1 MSKHCIILLKLII
14 KGVIC
19 MTTVERGRIF
29 SIFFENP
36 YNAKD
41 EEIANIIKNGLNHRS
56 IKEWLY
62 VDIPVQLIGEDD
74 FKFGGTWLI
83 MRFSSNIEKIKVEN
97 WFGGFLATKHTGKD
111 VFIES
116 IYDTLNGKY
125 GKGFAL
131 MYFEK
136 SKIKS
141 NFDWIEEIAEYEKRR
156 LKKANK
162 DNLSELESMKFDV
175 LYKGKTLRECQRE
188 NEKLYVGNIIIL
200 QKLRKSYLQDNR
212 ANKRVNYF
220 IYGKQGISPL
230 LYSKILAR
238 SLYPD
243 FEEEELIFYADSYN
257 TREKD
262 FGLKG
267 YDGQPVIIYN
277 NLEKLEFMDLFRAE
291 TGFLTSFRTTG
302 VFNIYIQNEVNIV
315 LSDVPFEE
323 YFKNVYDKR
332 ALYEAFPLT
341 NVIKVDDEE
350 FMEKYEERQK
360 ILSNK

>member
-14 KGVIC
+14 KGE
-19 MTTVERGRIF
+19 MYMATVERGRIF
-29 SIFFENP
+29 SIFFENVG
-36 YNAKD
+36 NVMDD
-41 EEIANIIKNGLNHRS
+41 EIENIIKNGLNHRS

-62 VDIPVQLIGEDD
+62 VEIPYQLIGEDD
-74 FKFGGTWLI
+74 FEFGGTWLI

-97 WFGGFLATKHTGKD
+97 WFGGFRPVKHTGKD

-125 GKGFAL
+125 GKEFAL
-131 MYFEK
+131 MYYERDR
-136 SKIKS
+136 IKS
-141 NFDWIEEIAEYEKRR
+141 NFDWIEEIAEYEKKR

-188 NEKLYVGNIIIL
+188 NEELYLMNEVVL
-200 QKLRKSYLQDNR
+200 QELRKSYLQSNG

-243 FEEEELIFYADSYN
+243 FEEKELIFYTNSYN

-277 NLEKLEFMDLFRAE
+277 SLEKLEFMDLFRAE
-291 TGFLTSFRTTG
+291 IAFLTSFRTTS
-302 VFNIYIQNEVNIV
+302 VFNLYIQNEVNIV

-323 YFKNVYDKR
+323 YFKDVYDKR

-350 FMEKYEERQK
+350 FMEKYEERK
-360 ILSNK
+360 KK

>member
-1 MSKHCIILLKLII
+1 MSEHCIILLKLII
-14 KGVIC
+14 KGVIY

-62 VDIPVQLIGEDD
+62 VEIPVQVNGDD
-74 FKFGGTWLI
+74 FEFGGTWLI

-125 GKGFAL
+125 GKEFAL
-131 MYFEK
+131 MYYEK
-136 SKIKS
+136 SKIVS
-141 NFDWIEEIAEYEKRR
+141 NFDWIGEIAKYEKRR
-156 LKKANK
+156 LKKTDVN
-162 DNLSELESMKFDV
+162 NLSELESMKFDV

-188 NEKLYVGNIIIL
+188 NEELYLENEIVL
-200 QKLRKSYLQDNR
+200 QELRKSYLQDNG

-243 FEEEELIFYADSYN
+243 FEEKELIFYTNSYN

-315 LSDVPFEE
+315 LSDMPFEE
-323 YFKNVYDKR
+323 YFKDVYDKR

-341 NVIKVDDEE
+341 NIIKVDDEE

>member
-14 KGVIC
+14 KGE
-19 MTTVERGRIF
+19 MYMATVERGRIF
-29 SIFFENP
+29 SIFFENVG
-36 YNAKD
+36 NVMDD
-41 EEIANIIKNGLNHRS
+41 EIENIIKNGLNHRS

-62 VDIPVQLIGEDD
+62 VEIPYQLIGEDD
-74 FKFGGTWLI
+74 FEFGGTWLI

-97 WFGGFLATKHTGKD
+97 WFGGFSAVKHTGKD

-116 IYDTLNGKY
+116 IYDTLNGNY

-156 LKKANK
+156 LKKADVN
-162 DNLSELESMKFDV
+162 NLSELESMKFDV

-257 TREKD
+257 TRDKD

-277 NLEKLEFMDLFRAE
+277 NLEKLEFMDLFSAE

-315 LSDVPFEE
+315 LSNVPFEE
-323 YFKNVYDKR
+323 YFKDVYDKR

>member
-14 KGVIC
+14 KGVIY
-19 MTTVERGRIF
+19 MATVERGRMF

-36 YNAKD
+36 YNSKD

-62 VDIPVQLIGEDD
+62 VEIPVQVNGDD
-74 FKFGGTWLI
+74 FEFGGTWLI

-97 WFGGFLATKHTGKD
+97 WFGGFSAVKHTGKD

-116 IYDTLNGKY
+116 IYDTLNGNY

-141 NFDWIEEIAEYEKRR
+141 NFDWIGEIAEYEKRR

-257 TREKD
+257 
-262 FGLKG
+262 LK
-267 YDGQPVIIYN
+267 
-277 NLEKLEFMDLFRAE
+277 KLEFMDLFRAE

-341 NVIKVDDEE
+341 NIIKVDDEE

>member
-1 MSKHCIILLKLII
+1 MY
-14 KGVIC
+14 
-19 MTTVERGRIF
+19 MATVERGRIF
-29 SIFFENP
+29 SIFFENVGGFMD
-36 YNAKD
+36 D
-41 EEIANIIKNGLNHRS
+41 EIENIIKNGLNHRS

-62 VDIPVQLIGEDD
+62 VDIPYQLIGEDD
-74 FKFGGTWLI
+74 FEFGGTWLI

-97 WFGGFLATKHTGKD
+97 WFGGSSAVKHTGKD

-125 GKGFAL
+125 GQKFAL
-131 MYFEK
+131 MYYEK
-136 SKIKS
+136 DRIKS

-175 LYKGKTLRECQRE
+175 LYKGKTLRECQRKNEELYLE
-188 NEKLYVGNIIIL
+188 NEVVL
-200 QKLRKSYLQDNR
+200 QELRKSYLQDNG
-212 ANKRVNYF
+212 ANKRLNYF

-230 LYSKILAR
+230 LYSKILAC

-243 FEEEELIFYADSYN
+243 FEEKELIFYADSYN
-257 TREKD
+257 IRERN
-262 FGLKG
+262 FELTG

-277 NLEKLEFMDLFRAE
+277 SLEKLEFKEFFGAGARAE
-291 TGFLTSFRTTG
+291 FLFLISFRTTN
-302 VFNIYIQNEVNIV
+302 VINLYIQNEVNIV
-315 LSDVPFEE
+315 LSNVPFEE
-323 YFKNVYDKR
+323 YFKDVYDKR
-332 ALYEAFPLT
+332 KLYEAFPLT
-341 NVIKVDDEE
+341 NIIKVNDKE